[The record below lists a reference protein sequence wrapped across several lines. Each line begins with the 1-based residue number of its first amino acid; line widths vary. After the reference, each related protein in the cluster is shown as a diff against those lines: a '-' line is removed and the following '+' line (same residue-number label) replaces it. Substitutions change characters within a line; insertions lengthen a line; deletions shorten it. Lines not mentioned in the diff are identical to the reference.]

1 MAEETKPPKESMK
14 PLDLKTITAE
24 LVKKHGEGQRARV
37 ERGLNQVAARW
48 RTDDGDFAAFVQ
60 EHFLADPAQIDTTFA
75 RLERI
80 MEQLEG
86 HLHEM
91 GMELRWETDIDSG
104 ALLAV
109 DPLLA
114 SYEPAANLVDD
125 LFRNKIAFVALL
137 NFPLSDLAAKNAEG
151 ANWSRRRWAE
161 ERLTGRFA
169 LRIPANIQQDIAKA
183 QTEGDLYIAEYNI
196 WMHHLLNEKGERLF
210 PSGLRLISHWNLRDE
225 LKADYEDPRGIDKQR
240 LIVQVM
246 ERIVTQ
252 TIPAVVIDDPRVDWN
267 PFTNEVKASPA
278 AEIEANAPKRPMKT
292 LDTTPEPDVRYE
304 KLLASFR
311 ASVKADAYAP
321 GVNTAIKRRF
331 EIGRELSED
340 RVRGLLLEV
349 LGSKAVPKVAGE
361 IEKKLGRK
369 LSPQDLWFAGFKP
382 RAGQKEADLDKITRK
397 KYPDAKAFAAD
408 IPRILQDLGFPKD
421 RAAHVAEHIAVDPSR
436 GAGHAMEPHR
446 RGSKA
451 RLRTRIEKDGMNYKG
466 YNIAVHELGHN
477 VEQVFSL
484 YDVDHTLLAGVPNNA
499 FTEALA
505 FTFQAKDMELLKL
518 GKPSADD
525 DRLHALGTFW
535 ATWEIAGVALVET
548 DVWHWLYDHPQATAK
563 ELREATVTIAKKY
576 WNQYYAPVL
585 GAQDSALLGI
595 YSHTIGIPLYL
606 PDYPIGHL
614 IAFQIEEHV
623 RKSGKLGPDFERMT
637 KMGCVLPDLWMKN
650 ATGQPIS
657 AEPLLQAVERA
668 LGATKP

>member
-1 MAEETKPPKESMK
+1 METKK
-14 PLDLKTITAE
+14 PEVNRADVKALEDK
-24 LVKKHGEGQRARV
+24 LVSKHGEAQRARIQQ
-37 ERGLNQVAARW
+37 GLTQVAARW
-48 RTDDGDFAAFVQ
+48 RAEDGDMTTFVQ
-60 EHFLADPAQIDTTFA
+60 EHFLADQAAIDATFA
-75 RLERI
+75 RLERL

-91 GMELRWETDIDSG
+91 GMELRWATDIDSG
-104 ALLAV
+104 PLLGV

-114 SYEPAANLVDD
+114 AYEPAANLYDD

-137 NFPLSDLAAKNAEG
+137 NFPLSDLAKKNAEG
-151 ANWSRRRWAE
+151 ASWSRRRWAE

-169 LRIPANIQQDIAKA
+169 LRIPASISQDIAKA
-183 QTEGDLYIAEYNI
+183 QAEGDLYIAEYNI
-196 WMHHLLNEKGERLF
+196 WMHHLVNERGERLF
-210 PSGLRLISHWNLRDE
+210 PSGMRLISHWNLRDE
-225 LKADYEDPRGIDKQR
+225 LKANYDDPKGPEKQR
-240 LIVQVM
+240 MIVQVM

-252 TIPAVVIDDPRVDWN
+252 TIPAVVIDQPRVDWN
-267 PFTNEVKASPA
+267 PFTNDVKLCPTDR
-278 AEIEANAPKRPMKT
+278 IEANAPQRPIQPDK
-292 LDTTPEPDVRYE
+292 TTPEPDIRYE

-311 ASVKADAYAP
+311 ASQKADAYSP
-321 GVNTAIKRRF
+321 GAETAIKRRF
-331 EIGRELSED
+331 ELARELSED
-340 RVRGLLLEV
+340 RVRGLLLE
-349 LGSKAVPKVAGE
+349 LLKSPAVPKVAAE
-361 IEKKLGRK
+361 IERKLGRK
-369 LSPQDLWFAGFKP
+369 LGPQDLWYAGFKS
-382 RAGQKEADLDKITRK
+382 RAGQKEADLDKVTRK
-397 KYPDAKAFAAD
+397 KYPNAQAFAAD

-446 RGSKA
+446 RGNKA

-518 GKPSADD
+518 GKPSADEE
-525 DRLHALGTFW
+525 RVHALGTFW

-563 ELREATVTIAKKY
+563 ELREATVAIAKKY
-576 WNQYYAPVL
+576 WNDYYAPVL
-585 GAQDSALLGI
+585 GARDSALLGI
-595 YSHTIGIPLYL
+595 YSHMIGVPLYL

-623 RKSGKLGPDFERMT
+623 RKSGKLGPDFERMA
-637 KMGCVLPDLWMKN
+637 KYGCVLPDLWMKH

-657 AEPLLQAVERA
+657 ATPLLQAVERA
-668 LGATKP
+668 LAPAKP

>member
-1 MAEETKPPKESMK
+1 MESKPVAAS
-14 PLDLKTITAE
+14 LDLKAMEAE
-24 LVKKHGEGQRARV
+24 LVTKHGEAQRARIKQ
-37 ERGLNQVAARW
+37 GLSQVAARW
-48 RTDDGDFAAFVQ
+48 RAEDGDMAEFVK
-60 EHFLADPAQIDTTFA
+60 EHFLATGADLDKTFA

-80 MEQLEG
+80 LEQLEG

-104 ALLAV
+104 
-109 DPLLA
+109 PLLA
-114 SYEPAANLVDD
+114 LDPVLAAYEPAANLYDD

-137 NFPLSDLAAKNAEG
+137 NFPLSDFATKNAQG
-151 ANWSRRRWAE
+151 GNWSRRRWAE

-169 LRIPANIQQDIAKA
+169 LRIPAAIQQEIAKT
-183 QTEGDLYIAEYNI
+183 QTIGDLYIAEYNI
-196 WMHHLLNEKGERLF
+196 WMHHLVNDKGERLF

-225 LKADYEDPRGIDKQR
+225 LKGDYDDPRGLEKQR

-267 PFTNEVKASPA
+267 PFTNEVKACPA
-278 AEIEANAPKRPMKT
+278 AEIEANAPTRPMKPINT
-292 LDTTPEPDVRYE
+292 SPEPDVRYE

-311 ASVKADAYAP
+311 ASLKADPYSP
-321 GVNTAIKRRF
+321 GVETAIKRRF
-331 EIGRELSED
+331 EVTRELSEE

-349 LGSKAVPKVAGE
+349 LQSKAVPKVAAE

-369 LSPQDLWFAGFKP
+369 LGPQDLWYAGFKS

-397 KYPDAKAFAAD
+397 KYPDAKAFGAD

-421 RAAHVAEHIAVDPSR
+421 RAAHVAQYITVDPSR

-446 RGSKA
+446 RGNKA

-484 YDVDHTLLAGVPNNA
+484 YDVEHTLLAGVPNNA

-505 FTFQAKDMELLKL
+505 FTFQANDMALLKL
-518 GKPSADD
+518 GKPSTDAE
-525 DRLHALGTFW
+525 RLHALETFW
-535 ATWEIAGVALVET
+535 STWEIAGVALVET
-548 DVWHWLYDHPQATAK
+548 DMWHWLYDHPKATAK
-563 ELREATVTIAKKY
+563 ELREASVEIAKKY

-585 GAQDSALLGI
+585 GAPDSALLGI
-595 YSHTIGIPLYL
+595 YSHMIGVPLYL

-623 RKSGKLGPDFERMT
+623 RKTGKLGPEFERMAR
-637 KMGCVLPDLWMKN
+637 MGCVLPDLWMKN
-650 ATGQPIS
+650 ATG
-657 AEPLLQAVERA
+657 EPLTAKPLLDAVERA
-668 LGATKP
+668 LVQGKP